1 MLGAMIWMDLFKK
14 VHVKQLYKQQKEKS
28 DLRRELEYVV
38 TKKDVGRKKTPP
50 KAAFMKKED
59 KEREKIKR
67 NKELHG
73 KALDIY
79 IEEQMNVFIY
89 LLFLHIYIINI
100 GDKRKKRSQK
110 RKESL

>member
-89 LLFLHIYIINI
+89 LLFLHIYI
-100 GDKRKKRSQK
+100 
-110 RKESL
+110 